1 MVLHSYVLD
10 LGPSQNAFYQQNLF
24 QSLLTPCSTEVS
36 YLRMVPLGVCGHFGV
51 KLIVLKMRIAI
62 CHAWIQLQYQ
72 KAVKVNLPILNF
84 NLRLRRTNLGKST
97 NI

>member
-10 LGPSQNAFYQQNLF
+10 LGLSQNDFYQQNLF

-36 YLRMVPLGVCGHFGV
+36 YLRMGPLAVCGHFGV
-51 KLIVLKMRIAI
+51 KLIILKMRMAI

-72 KAVKVNLPILNF
+72 KAVKVNLPILSF
-84 NLRLRRTNLGKST
+84 DFKA
-97 NI
+97 